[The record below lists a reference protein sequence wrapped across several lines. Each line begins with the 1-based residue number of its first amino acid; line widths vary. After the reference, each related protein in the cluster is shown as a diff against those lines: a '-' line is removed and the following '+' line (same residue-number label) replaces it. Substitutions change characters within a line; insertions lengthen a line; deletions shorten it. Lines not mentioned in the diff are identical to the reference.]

1 MREITYHRHE
11 FTSPDPETRTASL
24 LVFVY
29 DIPYFDACGVFPPR
43 HIANAI
49 FREGGSEGGMSP
61 GATWE
66 PFELSEAEYAE
77 LARQVESVDLASFAG
92 QARYTWLKFV
102 FDPSFDGL
110 QEHRDWL
117 RQVCE
122 KHREAYRERLRTR
135 SRTRDGGED

>member
-1 MREITYHRHE
+1 VREITYDRHE
-11 FTSPDPETRTASL
+11 FTWPEPEARTAPL

-29 DIPYFDACGVFPPR
+29 DIPYFGACGIFPPR

-49 FREGGSEGGMSP
+49 FRDGGSEGGMSP

-66 PFELSEAEYAE
+66 PFELSESEYAE
-77 LARQVESVDLASFAG
+77 LAREVESVDPASFSD
-92 QARYTWLKFV
+92 QARYAWQKFV

-110 QEHRDWL
+110 QEHLDWV

-122 KHREAYRERLRTR
+122 KHREAFHERMRRR
-135 SRTRDGGED
+135 SRARDGKED